1 MMKFILLHYCNGR
14 AAQMPLS
21 PTELRQFLERLRL
34 DATEFR
40 LLGDLTTDQRTKEML
55 ESTTANLS
63 RLADQLEQFIR
74 AIELLL

>member
-1 MMKFILLHYCNGR
+1 
-14 AAQMPLS
+14 MPLS

-40 LLGDLTTDQRTKEML
+40 LLGDLMADQKTKEMVD
-55 ESTTANLS
+55 STTANLNS
-63 RLADQLEQFIR
+63 LADQLEQFIR

>member
-1 MMKFILLHYCNGR
+1 
-14 AAQMPLS
+14 MPLS

-34 DATEFR
+34 DAAEFR
-40 LLGDLTTDQRTKEML
+40 LLGEFTTDQTKKKML

-63 RLADQLEQFIR
+63 SLADQLEQFIR